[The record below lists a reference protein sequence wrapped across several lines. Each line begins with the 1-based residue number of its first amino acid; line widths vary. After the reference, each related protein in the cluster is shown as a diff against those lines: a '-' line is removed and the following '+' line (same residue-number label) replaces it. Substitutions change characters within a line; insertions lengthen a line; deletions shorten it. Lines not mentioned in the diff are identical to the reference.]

1 MRIDLYKLATQFSDL
16 ALQTEINSINKNYN
30 LQVSLHKWDD
40 FLQTLKPRQL
50 AKQMDIFALTEKEAL
65 RTTAVWRNG
74 G

>member
-16 ALQTEINSINKNYN
+16 ALQAEINSINKNYN
-30 LQVSLHKWDD
+30 LQVSLDKWDD
-40 FLQTLKPRQL
+40 FLQTLRPKNLFKQL
-50 AKQMDIFALTEKEAL
+50 DIFSLTEVKAL